1 MIIGISCSGNLIKI
15 VLYNV
20 IHHKVF
26 FLPAPR
32 KSCGLLSVSS
42 GSAHNQTSFLYANP
56 PRGSGRVS
64 PWPKLLWGMKKSK
77 LFTLTLKLWTKI
89 VLKTL
94 TYRYLGLTTDPPG
107 SGRIRGNPITGVEK
121 KPARDEGAA
130 RPAIRPTA
138 TIHPP
143 RRAQGGAMCH

>member
-1 MIIGISCSGNLIKI
+1 MLSITK
-15 VLYNV
+15 
-20 IHHKVF
+20 F
-26 FLPAPR
+26 FPPGTSQELRAPER
-32 KSCGLLSVSS
+32 QQRQRTQPDFFFIC
-42 GSAHNQTSFLYANP
+42 QPP

-130 RPAIRPTA
+130 RPAIHPTA

-143 RRAQGGAMCH
+143 CRAQGGAMCH